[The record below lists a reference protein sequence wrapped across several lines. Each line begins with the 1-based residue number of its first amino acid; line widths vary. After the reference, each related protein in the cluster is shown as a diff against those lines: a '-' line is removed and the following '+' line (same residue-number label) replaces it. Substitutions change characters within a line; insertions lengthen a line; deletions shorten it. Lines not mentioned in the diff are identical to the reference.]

1 MKRRALLIITLLAI
15 TLAAVP
21 LVYGGGHG
29 RGHRG
34 AGMGDGAGFGHGGF
48 GALAILGH
56 AKEKLGLTDQQADEI
71 KAIFKATREENKQ
84 YHEQLRGGL
93 EGITSTLLQNPN
105 NVAAAQALL
114 DQQASSERAMKSNM
128 LNAASKALNVLTA
141 EQRTKLADLIA
152 EHKTKREQRKRG

>member
-1 MKRRALLIITLLAI
+1 MKRRALLIITILAI
-15 TLAAVP
+15 TLTAVP
-21 LVYGGGHG
+21 FVYGGG

-34 AGMGDGAGFGHGGF
+34 AGMGGNGFGHGGF
-48 GALAILGH
+48 GALAMLGH

-71 KAIFKATREENKQ
+71 KAIFQSTREENKQ
-84 YHEQLRGGL
+84 YHEQLRDGL
-93 EGITSTLLQNPN
+93 AGVTSTLLQDPS

-114 DQQASSERAMKSNM
+114 DQQASAERAMKSNM

-152 EHKTKREQRKRG
+152 EHKAKREQRKRG